1 MIKKFIALAAL
12 TASTFGALAAP
23 APLAV
28 WDNNAQIQSQG
39 LVGVQF
45 VTSATG
51 PLGQWAALGAH
62 PYKDGVSMPT
72 DGVDTYFGNTGLSAQ
87 APAGQTRANWSFDFG
102 FSVGSCTSCSVNMTI
117 TDNLNPLNTISFL
130 LTQTDIQAGN
140 AWLESWNLEM
150 GFLSG
155 FAFNPNGPSST
166 NFMLSVINATGA
178 PAFSTSINVD
188 VGALPEPAS
197 LALVGL
203 ALGGLAFARRRKA

>member
-1 MIKKFIALAAL
+1 MIKKLIALVAL
-12 TASTFGALAAP
+12 TASTLGALAAP
-23 APLAV
+23 APLAT

-45 VTSATG
+45 VTSTTG
-51 PLGQWAALGAH
+51 ASGEWVALGAH

-72 DGVDTYFGNTGLSAQ
+72 DGNDTYFGNTGLHPL

-102 FSVGSCTSCSVNMTI
+102 FSVGTCTGCSVSMTI
-117 TDNLNPLNTISFL
+117 TDNLDPTNTINFFL
-130 LTQTDIQAGN
+130 TSTDIQAGN

-150 GFLSG
+150 AHLSG
-155 FAFNPNGPSST
+155 FAFDPNAASST
-166 NFMLSVINATGA
+166 NFMLSIINAAGG
-178 PAFSTSINVD
+178 PVVSTSINVD

-203 ALGGLAFARRRKA
+203 ALGGLAFARRRKT